1 MRKSLKICLS
11 AVIGSLLL
19 VAVGCLP
26 DDLSADAARRGQPT
40 FDGNAWVTYWDFE
53 RGMREAVAVQSQLNS
68 VSYFA
73 AVLDGDGKV
82 LIMGHPYKFT
92 GQKFTRY
99 RTPVK
104 KYLTVVNDVYK
115 DIHNPKGETV
125 AKDTQILL
133 KLFESPETINAHI
146 TDLFAIV
153 KKHRFDGLEIDYENI
168 WKDPEI
174 ARRYIRFLEILV
186 PLAEK
191 EEIPLRIILEPGFF
205 EFGNPITTLATLME
219 DITGEQARI
228 YKMDIVEMDYG
239 SVIGKRVKG
248 TIDRP
253 LGSSHPDYPDMIY
266 PINYG
271 YVDGITGGDGEEQD
285 VYVFGTEEATGAFE
299 GEVIGVVHRL
309 NDCEDKWI
317 VSINGEIPAKEEI
330 LSKIAFQ
337 EQFYMSELYM

>member
-1 MRKSLKICLS
+1 MKVLNLFDTENKEYWLS
-11 AVIGSLLL
+11 EIEKGDWGAANYLYHLISNGTFEDMVGEDPQVLLL
-19 VAVGCLP
+19 TEGDSLMAFCTYAKY
-26 DDLSADAARRGQPT
+26 DDIKDHSVSPWAGFVYT
-40 FDGNAWVTYWDFE
+40 FPKY
-53 RGMREAVAVQSQLNS
+53 RGMRRAGKLLEHAYMLAKK
-68 VSYFA
+68 
-73 AVLDGDGKV
+73 DG
-82 LIMGHPYKFT
+82 YKELHISTDKT
-92 GQKFTRY
+92 GLY
-99 RTPVK
+99 E
-104 KYLTVVNDVYK
+104 KY
-115 DIHNPKGETV
+115 G
-125 AKDTQILL
+125 
-133 KLFESPETINAHI
+133 FS
-146 TDLFAIV
+146 F
-153 KKHRFDGLEIDYENI
+153 
-168 WKDPEI
+168 WK
-174 ARRYIRFLEILV
+174 
-186 PLAEK
+186 
-191 EEIPLRIILEPGFF
+191 
-205 EFGNPITTLATLME
+205 LME

>member
-115 DIHNPKGETV
+115 DIHNP
-125 AKDTQILL
+125 
-133 KLFESPETINAHI
+133 
-146 TDLFAIV
+146 
-153 KKHRFDGLEIDYENI
+153 
-168 WKDPEI
+168 
-174 ARRYIRFLEILV
+174 
-186 PLAEK
+186 
-191 EEIPLRIILEPGFF
+191 
-205 EFGNPITTLATLME
+205 
-219 DITGEQARI
+219 
-228 YKMDIVEMDYG
+228 
-239 SVIGKRVKG
+239 
-248 TIDRP
+248 
-253 LGSSHPDYPDMIY
+253 
-266 PINYG
+266 
-271 YVDGITGGDGEEQD
+271 
-285 VYVFGTEEATGAFE
+285 
-299 GEVIGVVHRL
+299 
-309 NDCEDKWI
+309 
-317 VSINGEIPAKEEI
+317 
-330 LSKIAFQ
+330 
-337 EQFYMSELYM
+337 